1 MTQDLGQC
9 PTNTVVSMG
18 RRNTRPKPPCRAS
31 IAKSRSRT
39 LIQNG
44 TPSWPGPDCVRANTA
59 VLQAE
64 VLTDQ
69 AQRGE
74 HAEQEQKDAAAGV
87 SNRYPLPRPGVIEAV
102 LLGGRKPLLTAP
114 ASERRGQ
121 TQ

>member
-59 VLQAE
+59 VLHGE
-64 VLTDQ
+64 VLTEQ

-74 HAEQEQKDAAAGV
+74 HAEQEQKAAAAGG
-87 SNRYPLPRPGVIEAV
+87 SNRFPLRRGGGSGGVSIAS
-102 LLGGRKPLLTAP
+102 RRPLLAAP
-114 ASERRGQ
+114 APAGRGL
-121 TQ
+121 

>member
-59 VLQAE
+59 VLHGE
-64 VLTDQ
+64 VLTEQ

-74 HAEQEQKDAAAGV
+74 HAEQEQKDAAAGG
-87 SNRYPLPRPGVIEAV
+87 SNRDRKSTRLNSSHPSISYAV
-102 LLGGRKPLLTAP
+102 FCLKKK
-114 ASERRGQ
+114 
-121 TQ
+121 